1 MRFIHTAKT
10 ALTGLK
16 TNKSRSALTILGIVI
31 GITAIILVVSVG
43 QGAQDLILGQIQAL
57 GSKTIVV
64 LPGREPSGP
73 TDPTIIDSLF
83 SDSLKEREMKAI
95 QNKSN
100 APYIKNI
107 MPIVFGADSGVYE
120 GETFRLTMLGVS
132 ELASDIFDL
141 VPKEGNFFTEE
152 DVKSRTDVAVIGSK
166 VKDEL
171 FGASDAVG
179 QRLKIKGRNFR
190 VIGVLPSKGQV
201 SFFNFDETVLVP
213 YTTAQTYIFG
223 IKHFNR
229 LVVEAESED
238 KIDQTVSDIEITL
251 RNLHGITDPAKDDF
265 FIETQ
270 ADIAER
276 VSTVT
281 NILTLFL
288 ATIAAIS
295 LLVGGIGIMNIML
308 VSVTER
314 TREIGLRKAVGA
326 TEKNILAQFLLE
338 AVFLTTT
345 GGVIG
350 IILGAALSFAVAT
363 ALSRFVGLNWTFS
376 FPVLAAFLGFVV
388 SAMVGLTFGLYP
400 AREASKKNPI
410 EALRYE

>member
-1 MRFIHTAKT
+1 MLFKHTAKT

-16 TNKSRSALTILGIVI
+16 TNKSRSSLTILGIVI

-64 LPGREPSGP
+64 LPGKEPSGP
-73 TDPTIIDSLF
+73 TDPSIVDSLF
-83 SDSLKEREMKAI
+83 SDALKERELKAL

-107 MPIVFGADSGVYE
+107 MPIVFGAESGVYE

-132 ELASDIFDL
+132 ELASEIFDL
-141 VPKEGNFFTEE
+141 TPKEGNFFTTE
-152 DVKSRTDVAVIGSK
+152 DVKGRTDVAVIGSK

-179 QRLKIKGRNFR
+179 ERIKIKGRNFR

-201 SFFNFDETVLVP
+201 SFFNFDETVLAP

-223 IKHFNR
+223 IKHYNR
-229 LVVEAESED
+229 LLVEAESESV
-238 KIDQTVSDIEITL
+238 IDQTVKDIEITL
-251 RNLHGITDPAKDDF
+251 RNLHGITDTSKDDF

-270 ADIAER
+270 ADIVER

-326 TEKNILAQFLLE
+326 TEKNILLQFLLE
-338 AVFLTTT
+338 AIFLTGI
-345 GGVIG
+345 GGVVG
-350 IILGAALSFAVAT
+350 VILGAGLSAAVAIALSQ
-363 ALSRFVGLNWTFS
+363 FVGLNWTFS
-376 FPVLAAFLGFVV
+376 FPFLAASLGFVV
-388 SAMVGLTFGLYP
+388 SALVGLVFGLYP
-400 AREASKKNPI
+400 ARQASLKNPI

>member
-1 MRFIHTAKT
+1 MLFTHTAKT
-10 ALTGLK
+10 ALNGLK
-16 TNKSRSALTILGIVI
+16 TNRSRSALTILGIVI

-73 TDPTIIDSLF
+73 TDPSIVDSLF
-83 SDSLKEREMKAI
+83 SDSLKERELKAL

-100 APYIKNI
+100 APYVKNI
-107 MPIVFGADSGVYE
+107 MPIIFGTDSGVYE
-120 GETFRLTMLGVS
+120 GETFRLTILGVS
-132 ELASDIFDL
+132 ELASEIFDL
-141 VPKEGNFFTEE
+141 TPKEGNFFTAE
-152 DVKSRTDVAVIGSK
+152 DVKGRTDVAVIGSK

-179 QRLKIKGRNFR
+179 ERIKIKGRNFR

-213 YTTAQTYIFG
+213 YTTAQTYVFG

-251 RNLHGITDPAKDDF
+251 RNLHGITDPKKDDF

-326 TEKNILAQFLLE
+326 TEKNILMQFLLE
-338 AVFLTTT
+338 AVFLTVT
-345 GGVIG
+345 GGIIG
-350 IILGAALSFAVAT
+350 VILGALLSFAVAIV
-363 ALSRFVGLNWTFS
+363 LSQFVGLSWTFN
-376 FPVLAAFLGFVV
+376 FPFLAAFLGFVV
-388 SAMVGLTFGLYP
+388 SALVGLVFGLYP
-400 AREASKKNPI
+400 AREASKKSPI

>member
-1 MRFIHTAKT
+1 MRFQHTAKT
-10 ALTGLK
+10 AFIGLQ
-16 TNKSRSALTILGIVI
+16 TNKSRSVLTILGIVI
-31 GITAIILVVSVG
+31 GITAVILVVSIG
-43 QGAQDLILGQIQAL
+43 QGAQDLILGQLQAL

-73 TDPTIIDSLF
+73 TDPSIVDSLF
-83 SDSLKEREMKAI
+83 SDSLKEREMQALK
-95 QNKSN
+95 NKSN
-100 APYIKNI
+100 APFLKNI
-107 MPIVFGADSGVYE
+107 MPIVFGAESSVYQ
-120 GETFRLTMLGVS
+120 GETFRLTLLGVS
-132 ELASDIFDL
+132 ELATDIFDL
-141 VPKEGNFFTEE
+141 APEEGNFLTEE
-152 DVKSRTDVAVIGSK
+152 DIKSRADVAVIGSK
-166 VKDEL
+166 VRDEL
-171 FGASDAVG
+171 FGPSEAIG
-179 QRLKIKGRNFR
+179 ERIKIKGRNFR

-213 YTTAQTYIFG
+213 YSTAQTYIFG

-229 LVVEAESED
+229 LVVEAESEAV
-238 KIDQTVSDIEITL
+238 IDQTVQDIEITL
-251 RNLHGITDPAKDDF
+251 RNLHGITDPDKDDF

-270 ADIAER
+270 ADIAAR

-326 TEKNILAQFLLE
+326 TEKNILNQFLLE
-338 AVFLTTT
+338 AIFLTAI
-345 GGVIG
+345 GGVVG
-350 IILGAALSFAVAT
+350 VILGAGLSLSVAVV
-363 ALSRFVGLNWTFS
+363 LSQFVGLNWTFS
-376 FPVLAAFLGFVV
+376 FPTIAALVGFVV
-388 SAMVGLTFGLYP
+388 SALVGLIFGLYP
-400 AREASKKNPI
+400 ARQASLKNPI